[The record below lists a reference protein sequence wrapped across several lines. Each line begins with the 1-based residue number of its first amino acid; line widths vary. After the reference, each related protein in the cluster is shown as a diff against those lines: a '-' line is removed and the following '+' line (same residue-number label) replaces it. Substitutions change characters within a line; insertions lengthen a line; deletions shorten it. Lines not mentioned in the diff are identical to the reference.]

1 MFGKKSNFLAKN
13 LNFRENFDKNSISKI
28 STKIQFRKFRQKFNF
43 ENFENFDKNSNSRPS
58 AAKTIL
64 NSNYTAQFF
73 WHMSCNIRHRTPTEL
88 FCPLC
93 KFSDTG
99 DGFFPKVCCRETRG
113 LNSLPGY
120 YQLLEE
126 NYFRF
131 FKYSTIYFQQF
142 FQIFNNFF
150 FNKPNI
156 NAKKLMQFSVKLQ
169 FWKKYFFDF
178 SPF

>member
-73 WHMSCNIRHRTPTEL
+73 
-88 FCPLC
+88 
-93 KFSDTG
+93 
-99 DGFFPKVCCRETRG
+99 
-113 LNSLPGY
+113 
-120 YQLLEE
+120 
-126 NYFRF
+126 
-131 FKYSTIYFQQF
+131 
-142 FQIFNNFF
+142 
-150 FNKPNI
+150 
-156 NAKKLMQFSVKLQ
+156 
-169 FWKKYFFDF
+169 
-178 SPF
+178 